1 MGAMTT
7 IHHVMTPEDW
17 AAFQA
22 SGTSRVSTRGRSLD
36 DEGFVHCSFDDQ
48 VERVIAGFYA
58 DLPEIAVVSLD
69 RDRIAPPVVV
79 EAATDGS
86 GEYPHVYGPLNLDAV
101 VEVVLRP
108 PG

>member
-1 MGAMTT
+1 MNP

-22 SGTSRVSTRGRSLD
+22 GGTSRVSTRGRTLEE
-36 DEGFVHCSFDDQ
+36 EGFVHCSFPDQ
-48 VERVIAGFYA
+48 VDRVVAAFFA
-58 DLPEIAVVSLD
+58 DLPEVAVVTLD
-69 RDRIAPPVVV
+69 RDRISAPVVV
-79 EAATDGS
+79 EAAVDGS